1 MDIPL
6 AERGNY
12 YRGLLVLIRKDRV
25 ISARERDLM
34 IRLGQGLDFDP
45 RFCEGVIEEVLKN
58 PHIKSK
64 PMKFSDPGIARL
76 FVRDALMI
84 AGIDGEIHPDEW
96 TWIRAVARKNG
107 LTDREIGDGAGSPPP
122 VEPFPG

>member
-12 YRGLLVLIRKDRV
+12 YRGLLVLIRKDRI

-45 RFCEGVIEEVLKN
+45 RFCEGAIDDILKN
-58 PHIKSK
+58 PHIKNK
-64 PMKFSDPGIARL
+64 PMRFSDRSIARR
-76 FVRDALMI
+76 FVHDALMI
-84 AGIDGEIHPDEW
+84 AMIDGEIHPDEW
-96 TWIRAVARKNG
+96 TWIRAVARENG
-107 LTDREIGDGAGSPPP
+107 LTDREIGDGAGSPAP